1 MLAPAA
7 RASTQVAIW
16 TPVQRRIFEAMG
28 GTLAPDNAAFLH
40 DPLTVLALVDPAPLR
55 FEELRIATLV
65 EGGVLR
71 TREVAAGLGLGA
83 PMRVA
88 TSVDARA
95 AGASIV
101 ARLLR

>member
-1 MLAPAA
+1 
-7 RASTQVAIW
+7 
-16 TPVQRRIFEAMG
+16 MG

-40 DPLTVLALVDPAPLR
+40 DPLTVLALVDPAPLG
-55 FEELRIATLV
+55 FEELQIAATQQR
-65 EGGVLR
+65 GVLR
-71 TREVAAGLGLGA
+71 TCEVGAAQGFGA

-101 ARLLR
+101 ARLLRG